1 LEDQEL
7 LVKEIVEVMVLWHG
21 IGVAVPVVVVVLGKQ
36 VRMAAIVPVAVRVV
50 MEYYGMEITMVV
62 EVEVEKLMVAM
73 LEQVAWA
80 EEVMRLSI
88 VPVKME

>member
-7 LVKEIVEVMVLWHG
+7 LVKEIVEVMVLWRG
-21 IGVAVPVVVVVLGKQ
+21 VGVAVPVVVVVLDKQ

-73 LEQVAWA
+73 LEQAV
-80 EEVMRLSI
+80 
-88 VPVKME
+88 